1 MIGETLFGETLFGLW
16 GNAVLLG
23 WAILAAS
30 AALPPATAWAKRLST
45 IGGFHAPAVLSFCW
59 VILLIAA
66 MLQPASGDLFS
77 VQGVTQRFANL
88 DRLLLLYFECLTLSL
103 LAGGWIVADARRRNV
118 SRAAM
123 IIVLPLQFLFGPAG
137 FATYLVFRSF
147 RAKAAMRSSQ
157 KTAGEA

>member
-1 MIGETLFGETLFGLW
+1 MIGETLFGAW
-16 GNAVLLG
+16 GNAVLLA

-30 AALPPATAWAKRLST
+30 VALPPASVWAKRLST
-45 IGGFHAPAVLSFCW
+45 IGGFYAPAALSLCW
-59 VILLIAA
+59 VVLLIAA

-77 VQGVTQRFANL
+77 LQGVVQRFANL

-103 LAGGWIVADARRRNV
+103 LVSGWIVADARRRNV

-137 FATYLVFRSF
+137 FATYVVFRSF
-147 RAKAAMRSSQ
+147 GAKAVIRSSRQ
-157 KTAGEA
+157 TAGEA